1 MVCVIVVTHNIDTVL
16 ESALRSLINSE
27 LVDEIVI
34 VDNNSSDNT
43 RLIIDNFVHKYPGLI
58 KKKN

>member
-1 MVCVIVVTHNIDTVL
+1 MVCVIVVTHNIDTML

-34 VDNNSSDNT
+34 VDNNSTDNT
-43 RLIIDNFVHKYPGLI
+43 KLIIDKFSRE
-58 KKKN
+58 